1 MASLKV
7 PEAVR
12 KAAKRGLEMRRKA
25 PKSQKGGLTRKE
37 GSQQGIGSGVQRA
50 SNLVR
55 GAVSEQTIPRMV
67 SFFARHGKN
76 IQRARQN
83 PSKFPRMRIA
93 DLLWGGASGERW
105 ANSQKR
111 KLERKAKIKK

>member
-7 PEAVR
+7 PETVR

-55 GAVSEQTIPRMV
+55 GAVSEKTIPRMV

-111 KLERKAKIKK
+111 KLERKNKGRK